1 MIRKYTPTA
10 SMADILAYRPDDPST
25 HTPSP
30 IVNAMCEIL
39 YSTQERE
46 IRRIAALLDVDKLKL
61 LHAIELE
68 TGMTLKEIVTQYRL
82 TQAKTYIAA
91 HPDQTQTQMAE
102 ALGFSS
108 YHALWRFFHTTLRET
123 PLGEAS
129 LAKEETRREKR
140 LRL

>member
-1 MIRKYTPTA
+1 
-10 SMADILAYRPDDPST
+10 MADILAYRPEDPST

-30 IVNAMCEIL
+30 IVNAVCEVL
-39 YSTQERE
+39 VFSQERE
-46 IRRIAALLDVDKLKL
+46 IQRIAYHLGVNKLKL

-82 TQAKTYIAA
+82 TQAKTYIAT

-129 LAKEETRREKR
+129 LAKEEKRWETR
-140 LRL
+140 